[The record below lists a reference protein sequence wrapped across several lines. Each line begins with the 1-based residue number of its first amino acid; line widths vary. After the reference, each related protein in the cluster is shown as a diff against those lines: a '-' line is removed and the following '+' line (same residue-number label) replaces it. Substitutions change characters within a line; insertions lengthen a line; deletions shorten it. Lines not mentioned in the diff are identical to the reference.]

1 MHQQHKQKAY
11 TIEYLREKFYC
22 ADIYPII
29 SEFKRNVLDRAIK
42 DVEKNTP
49 YRISYEQKKKGRI
62 ISEIVFS
69 FDDERTK
76 KSLKNKSI
84 NKAQKVLTNFDNL
97 SESQIKA
104 YSSILSRT
112 HEISDLAE
120 NKDYLAFSLWI
131 ANILRDPQS
140 VREETAKRVFSALHT
155 NTDFKSGIL

>member
-11 TIEYLREKFYC
+11 TIEYLREKFNC

-49 YRISYEQKKKGRI
+49 YRISYEQKKKDVLFLKLSLALMM
-62 ISEIVFS
+62 SEQKIF
-69 FDDERTK
+69 
-76 KSLKNKSI
+76 KNKSI